1 MGAELIRFSPIRD
14 NSLPLCHGLYL
25 GGGYPELYASSLEQN
40 DTMKQA
46 IRSAI
51 DSGMPTIAECG
62 GFMYLLSQF
71 SDPDGIYNWVGTLS
85 GLSHMTER
93 LTRFGYVE
101 ITTKKNLWQGQQELY
116 YGAMN
121 FIIQIVTVMARIARL
136 PKLAATVHGKD
147 II

>member
-1 MGAELIRFSPIRD
+1 
-14 NSLPLCHGLYL
+14 
-25 GGGYPELYASSLEQN
+25 
-40 DTMKQA
+40 
-46 IRSAI
+46 
-51 DSGMPTIAECG
+51 
-62 GFMYLLSQF
+62 MYLLSQF